1 MSVLAQ
7 MSGLGGRD
15 MAVDLG
21 SANTLVYVRGDGIV
35 LWEPSVVA
43 VDSHTGAVRAVGV
56 GAQEFVGRSDNGVA
70 AVRPVR
76 NGVIADFELTERLL
90 AHLIHEVHRY
100 RWAHPRIVMC
110 VPAGVTSVH
119 THAVG
124 RACLSAGARQAYLIE
139 GPIAA
144 AIGTGLPVWE
154 PAGSMILDIGGG
166 ITEVAVISVGGIV
179 VSESVA
185 VGGDQL
191 DDAIIG
197 HLKRE
202 HKLMIDRR
210 TAEQVK
216 LEFGSA
222 FPLGTEVEAEVSGV
236 ETVSEMPKTVRLTSG
251 ELRAALEKPVAQ
263 IIRAVRDTLARTP
276 PELAAD
282 IIDRGIV
289 LVGGGSLLRG
299 LPERLRHEMQMPAQ
313 VGESPRTCVARG
325 SGRWL
330 EHVDGAGYRRSAPA
344 GAVPVGAVAAMR

>member
-1 MSVLAQ
+1 
-7 MSGLGGRD
+7 
-15 MAVDLG
+15 
-21 SANTLVYVRGDGIV
+21 
-35 LWEPSVVA
+35 
-43 VDSHTGAVRAVGV
+43 
-56 GAQEFVGRSDNGVA
+56 
-70 AVRPVR
+70 
-76 NGVIADFELTERLL
+76 VIADFELTERLL

-100 RWAHPRIVMC
+100 PWAHPRIVMC

-124 RACLSAGARQAYLIE
+124 RACLSAGARQAYLLE

-154 PAGSMILDIGGG
+154 PEASMILDIGGG
-166 ITEVAVISVGGIV
+166 ISEVAVISLGGIV

-185 VGGDQL
+185 VGGNHL
-191 DDAIIG
+191 DEAVIG
-197 HLKRE
+197 HLRRE
-202 HKLMIDRR
+202 HKLLIDRR

-222 FPLGTEVEAEVSGV
+222 FPVGAEVRAEVSGV
-236 ETVSEMPKTVRLTSG
+236 ETVSEMPKTVRVSTG
-251 ELRAALEKPVAQ
+251 ELRAALEKPIAQ
-263 IIRAVRDTLARTP
+263 IVTAVKHTLARTP

-289 LVGGGSLLRG
+289 LVGGGALLRG

-313 VGESPRTCVARG
+313 LAESPRTCVARG

-330 EHVDGAGYRRSAPA
+330 EQVETNGYSRSAPT